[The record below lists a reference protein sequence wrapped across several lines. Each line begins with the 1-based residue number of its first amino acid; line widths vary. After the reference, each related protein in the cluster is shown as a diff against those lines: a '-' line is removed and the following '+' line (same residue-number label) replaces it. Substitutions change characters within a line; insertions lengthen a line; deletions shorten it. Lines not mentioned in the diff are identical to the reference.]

1 MVYCIF
7 YLLLVV
13 VLIASN
19 LFHIR
24 YERKQEKIIKWWC
37 NKCVQYEQELREL
50 KEKQNKRKKSTSK
63 YTIV

>member
-1 MVYCIF
+1 MVHIIF
-7 YLLLVV
+7 YGLLVTA
-13 VLIASN
+13 LIASN

-24 YERKQEKIIKWWC
+24 YERKQRNIIKWWC